1 MTETPIPTGKIT
13 EIVEQACS
21 HYKKSLGGVGDP
33 VHQDTRQLHYLLS
46 PAALLLELSYVS
58 MLSRKAFSFS
68 DRINTKLFIDGE
80 RVTKTQ
86 LQAY

>member
-46 PAALLLELSYVS
+46 TGQRFYVELSYVS
-58 MLSRKAFSFS
+58 MLSPTGFPFH
-68 DRINTKLFIDGE
+68 RINTKMFIDGE